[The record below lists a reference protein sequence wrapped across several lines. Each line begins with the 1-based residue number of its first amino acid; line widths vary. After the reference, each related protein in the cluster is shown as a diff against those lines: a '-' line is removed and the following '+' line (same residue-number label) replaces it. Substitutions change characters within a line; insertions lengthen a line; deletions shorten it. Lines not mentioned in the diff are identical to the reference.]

1 MKYEELNKIEV
12 TRKVWP
18 AGKTVTIDAYEAK
31 YVDEALD
38 EIVKWYS
45 TAKEE
50 LENLKTKYAED
61 TASLKKDMDVLQG
74 ELIKKENI
82 IKENTETIC
91 EYKIQTAKT
100 VQELAEKNELIK
112 NQSETI
118 LRQNVNTSHGLDEIT
133 KLNEIISKQKDEID
147 AKNKDLE
154 IHKHNLEEERLAVKV
169 LKEKNDKIEERLNNL
184 TNTLDKICE
193 LGVYYK
199 NYAKGN

>member
-12 TRKVWP
+12 TRKIWP
-18 AGKTVTIDAYEAK
+18 AGKTVQIDAYEAK
-31 YVDEALD
+31 FVDEALD

-45 TAKEE
+45 TTKDE
-50 LENLKTKYAED
+50 LEKLKTKYEED
-61 TASLKKDMDVLQG
+61 IQKLQTDIITLKG
-74 ELIKKENI
+74 ELEKKNNTI
-82 IKENTETIC
+82 QENTETII
-91 EYKIQTAKT
+91 EYKVQANKT
-100 VQELAEKNELIK
+100 EEELAEKNELIK

-118 LRQNVNTSHGLDEIT
+118 LTQNVTTSHSMAEIS
-133 KLNEIISKQKDEID
+133 KLNEIIAQQKNEIE

-169 LKEKNDKIEERLNNL
+169 LKEKNDKIEERLNSL

-199 NYAKGN
+199 NYAKSN

>member
-12 TRKVWP
+12 TRKIWP
-18 AGKTVTIDAYEAK
+18 AGKTVQIDAYEAK
-31 YVDEALD
+31 FVDEALD

-45 TAKEE
+45 TTKDE
-50 LENLKTKYAED
+50 LEKLKTKYEED
-61 TASLKKDMDVLQG
+61 IQKFQTDIITLKG
-74 ELIKKENI
+74 ELEKKNNTI
-82 IKENTETIC
+82 QENTETII
-91 EYKIQTAKT
+91 EYKVQANKTAE
-100 VQELAEKNELIK
+100 ELAEKNELIK

-118 LRQNVNTSHGLDEIT
+118 LTQNVTTSHSMAEIS
-133 KLNEIISKQKDEID
+133 KLNEIIAQQKNEIE

-169 LKEKNDKIEERLNNL
+169 LKEKNDKIEERLNSL

-199 NYAKGN
+199 NYAKSN

>member
-1 MKYEELNKIEV
+1 MQTKWMTGLNANQWHLFCYFVFQQTDILQSELV
-12 TRKVWP
+12 
-18 AGKTVTIDAYEAK
+18 
-31 YVDEALD
+31 
-38 EIVKWYS
+38 
-45 TAKEE
+45 
-50 LENLKTKYAED
+50 
-61 TASLKKDMDVLQG
+61 
-74 ELIKKENI
+74 KKENV

-91 EYKIQTAKT
+91 EYKVQTAKT

-133 KLNEIISKQKDEID
+133 KLNEVIAKQKDEID

-154 IHKHNLEEERLAVKV
+154 IYTHNLEEERLAVKV

-193 LGVYYK
+193 LGVLRPQGRNAPPPALSYPRMLLPSEPNSFLCTK
-199 NYAKGN
+199 RDCPTGPLCSTSHCLSDNR

>member
-12 TRKVWP
+12 TRKIWP
-18 AGKTVTIDAYEAK
+18 AGKTVQIDAYEAK
-31 YVDEALD
+31 FVDEALD

-45 TAKEE
+45 TTKDE
-50 LENLKTKYAED
+50 LEKLKTKYEED
-61 TASLKKDMDVLQG
+61 TQKLQTDIITLKG
-74 ELIKKENI
+74 ELEKKNNTI
-82 IKENTETIC
+82 QENTETII
-91 EYKIQTAKT
+91 EYKVQANKTAE
-100 VQELAEKNELIK
+100 ELAEKNELIK

-118 LRQNVNTSHGLDEIT
+118 LTQNVTTSHSMAEIS
-133 KLNEIISKQKDEID
+133 KLNEIIAQQKNEIE

-169 LKEKNDKIEERLNNL
+169 LKEKNDKIEERLNSL

-199 NYAKGN
+199 NYAKSN